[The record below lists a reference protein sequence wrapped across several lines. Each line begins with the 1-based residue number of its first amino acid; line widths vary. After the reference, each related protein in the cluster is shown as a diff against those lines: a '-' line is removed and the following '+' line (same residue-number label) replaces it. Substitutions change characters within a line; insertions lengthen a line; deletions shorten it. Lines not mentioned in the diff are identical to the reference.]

1 MKQIGSV
8 VFDVGGVLHEGN
20 SAVSQDLM
28 NELGL
33 KPAELKRIWAEI
45 IPLLGS
51 GKITE
56 EEFWKEVQVT
66 HGIRPVSP
74 TENLLGRAFTESLLP
89 YPEVLGIVKQLGQN
103 GIKTAVLSNTIEPH
117 ARALYDAGIYGDF
130 TGPVMLSHEIGLRK
144 PSKQIFD
151 YALNQLGEDPG
162 DVMFIDDD
170 AENVAA
176 AREQGITGVVFET
189 PEQLRA
195 DLRRHFPWLS
205 EN

>member
-56 EEFWKEVQVT
+56 EEFWKEVQ
-66 HGIRPVSP
+66 
-74 TENLLGRAFTESLLP
+74 A
-89 YPEVLGIVKQLGQN
+89 
-103 GIKTAVLSNTIEPH
+103 
-117 ARALYDAGIYGDF
+117 
-130 TGPVMLSHEIGLRK
+130 
-144 PSKQIFD
+144 
-151 YALNQLGEDPG
+151 
-162 DVMFIDDD
+162 
-170 AENVAA
+170 
-176 AREQGITGVVFET
+176 
-189 PEQLRA
+189 
-195 DLRRHFPWLS
+195 
-205 EN
+205 